1 MQHSTHSGGVPEV
14 QLPLASLPVAKP
26 DGQLPAPPAPQA
38 ADPYAAKVKA
48 AWTILSDRYAG
59 RLTSA
64 ELDHLFAC
72 FVLGL
77 TTPAFGEGEPARHF
91 EILRKLVALQ
101 VPPERTQ
108 AALHE
113 IPESSAPWVEGAY
126 ASVERQGVNIG
137 LALAAG
143 GEADA
148 TGEHR

>member
-1 MQHSTHSGGVPEV
+1 MQHSAHGDGATEI
-14 QLPLASLPVAKP
+14 QFPLA
-26 DGQLPAPPAPQA
+26 GLPAARPGGQPMPQGTDA
-38 ADPYAAKVKA
+38 YTSKTKA

-77 TTPAFGEGEPARHF
+77 TTPAFGEAEPARHF
-91 EILRKLVALQ
+91 EVVRKLVALQ

>member
-1 MQHSTHSGGVPEV
+1 MQHSAHGDASEV

-26 DGQLPAPPAPQA
+26 DGQQPAPDGRQA
-38 ADPYAAKVKA
+38 AELYTAKIRA
-48 AWTILSDRYAG
+48 AWTILSNRYG
-59 RLTSA
+59 ERLTSA

-77 TTPAFGEGEPARHF
+77 TTPAYGEKESARHF
-91 EILRKLVALQ
+91 EILGKLVAQLL
-101 VPPERTQ
+101 PPERTL

-113 IPESSAPWVEGAY
+113 IPGSSAPWVEGAY

-148 TGEHR
+148 TGVHR